1 MAVIDADYRVLESL
15 EDLLELTDYRGR
27 LFASAK
33 QFLDS
38 AIAEVDC
45 VLSDIGVSDALTSSQ
60 QLRVE
65 ETRIGSGGHYV
76 GTGASII
83 ICK

>member
-1 MAVIDADYRVLESL
+1 VIDDDYRVLESL
-15 EDLLELTDYRGR
+15 EDLLELTGYRGR

-45 VLSDIGVSDALTSSQ
+45 VLSDIGVSDAL
-60 QLRVE
+60 
-65 ETRIGSGGHYV
+65 YV
-76 GTGASII
+76 VAAAAR
-83 ICK
+83 